1 VFALTAALF
10 APVQGRLV
18 DRLGHTRVIVPLAVA
33 HVAGLASVVALGLAD
48 APLVAVGGSAAIAGA
63 SVPPVSAALRPL
75 WPGLMGDGELLSAA
89 YALDAI
95 LIEVVFIVGPA
106 ITAIVV
112 AAFST
117 AAAVVASAALVLIG
131 SLWFASLE
139 PSRTWRPSGEP
150 AGAWGA
156 LASPGMR
163 TLVIAMLPFGA
174 CIGAMEVA
182 LPAFGAQHGS
192 ESLPALLLA
201 LQGGGSL
208 VGGLWFGAAER
219 RFGGITRAYLLLLS
233 AVPVAFALLA
243 AAGSVP
249 VMAMLMTLS
258 GAVLAPLTIAE
269 NQVLQRVAPP
279 GAITEAFTWLI
290 MAVVLGIAA
299 GNAVGGA
306 IVDASGWR
314 EALLAAAAAAV
325 LGAVVAVA
333 RRRTLE
339 R

>member
-1 VFALTAALF
+1 VL
-10 APVQGRLV
+10 
-18 DRLGHTRVIVPLAVA
+18 I
-33 HVAGLASVVALGLAD
+33 GL
-48 APLVAVGGSAAIAGA
+48 SAAVAGA

-75 WPGLMGDGELLSAA
+75 WPGLVGDGELLSAG

-106 ITAIVV
+106 LTAVVV
-112 AAFST
+112 AVFST
-117 AAAVVASAALVLIG
+117 AAAVLASAGLVLAG

-139 PSRTWRPSGEP
+139 PSRAWRASGPP
-150 AGAWGA
+150 AGALGA
-156 LASPGMR
+156 LAAPGIR
-163 TLVIAMLPFGA
+163 TLTVAMLPFGA

-192 ESLPALLLA
+192 ASLPALLLA

-219 RFGGITRAYLLLLS
+219 RFGGPTRAYLVLLC

-243 AAGSVP
+243 AAGSVGA
-249 VMAMLMTLS
+249 MAALITLS

-279 GAITEAFTWLI
+279 AAITEAFTWLI
-290 MAVVLGIAA
+290 MAVVLGIAI
-299 GNAVGGA
+299 GNAAGGG
-306 IVDASGWR
+306 IIDAAGWR
-314 EALLAAAAAAV
+314 QALLAAAGFAV
-325 LGAVVAVA
+325 LGALVTLA
-333 RRRTLE
+333 RRRTLD